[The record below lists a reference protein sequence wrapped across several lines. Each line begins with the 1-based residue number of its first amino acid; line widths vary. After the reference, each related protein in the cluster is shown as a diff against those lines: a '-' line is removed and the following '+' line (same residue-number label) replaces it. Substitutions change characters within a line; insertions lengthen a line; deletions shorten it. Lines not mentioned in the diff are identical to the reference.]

1 MLEVNE
7 TTGNP
12 TDFKSPRKMDAQCRK
27 RRRFELET
35 TWPHHK
41 RELKGGFVLKPL
53 DRKGL
58 KHVLEF
64 HILWTVH
71 RDIQCVRKVSVHL

>member
-1 MLEVNE
+1 MAGCTDYIYHIYMLEVNE

-12 TDFKSPRKMDAQCRK
+12 TDFKSPRQMDAQCRK
-27 RRRFELET
+27 RGRFELET

-41 RELKGGFVLKPL
+41 RELKGGFVLQPL

-58 KHVLEF
+58 NGVSLLP
-64 HILWTVH
+64 I
-71 RDIQCVRKVSVHL
+71 KVA

>member
-12 TDFKSPRKMDAQCRK
+12 TDFKSPCHMDAQCRK

-58 KHVLEF
+58 TGNH
-64 HILWTVH
+64 
-71 RDIQCVRKVSVHL
+71 C

>member
-1 MLEVNE
+1 MA
-7 TTGNP
+7 GG
-12 TDFKSPRKMDAQCRK
+12 TDYIYAGGKRNDWESNGFQISRQMDAQCRK

-58 KHVLEF
+58 
-64 HILWTVH
+64 T
-71 RDIQCVRKVSVHL
+71 C

>member
-1 MLEVNE
+1 MLEAQLYIWLEVNE

-12 TDFKSPRKMDAQCRK
+12 TDLKSPRQMDAQCRK

-35 TWPHHK
+35 TSPHHK

-58 KHVLEF
+58 SSLRLTKG
-64 HILWTVH
+64 
-71 RDIQCVRKVSVHL
+71 